1 MSLYSGKWMRQA
13 TRRYGYVNIP
23 LPKELVEQI
32 EKIMKIGKYGYKTRA
47 EFVKEAVR
55 EKLRGLYK

>member
-1 MSLYSGKWMRQA
+1 MREA

-23 LPKELVEQI
+23 LPRELVGQI
-32 EKIMKIGKYGYKTRA
+32 EEIMKVGKCGYRTRA

-55 EKLRGLYK
+55 EKLRGFRGLYKYKS